1 MKADVLPIKTTD
13 YDNMSENEY
22 FQGKARAVNRF
33 ADENRN
39 KLTNAE
45 QKFQKILLKLKIKH
59 KAQYCVNGKFILD
72 FYLLNPKV
80 GVEIDGYTHLY
91 YKQKRRD
98 CIKEAECILKGI
110 RVIRFT
116 NNEVLN
122 HSSSV
127 AKKLVEFIKDTDFK
141 SE

>member
-1 MKADVLPIKTTD
+1 MYLPIKTAG
-13 YDNMSENEY
+13 YDNMGKKKYNI
-22 FQGKARAVNRF
+22 GKARAVYRF

-39 KLTNAE
+39 NPTLAE
-45 QKFQKILLKLKIKH
+45 QKFQNILVELKIKY
-59 KAQYCVNGKFILD
+59 KAQYCFNGKFILD
-72 FYLLNPKV
+72 FYLFNPKV

-91 YKQKRRD
+91 HKQKRRD

-116 NNEVLN
+116 NDEVLN

-127 AKKLVEFIKDTDFK
+127 AKKLVDFIRDTDLK